1 MDPLN
6 KIKFVD
12 EDGSSV
18 VLDVPMTARGERK
31 EVLPIDK
38 MVEIEEGI
46 EEEVKAVEEKVEE
59 EVKAVEEKVEEEVK
73 AVEEKVEEEVK
84 AAEQK
89 VEKEIKVVEEKVEEE
104 VKAVEE
110 EVNALVNDIKEH
122 GIKEIADSI
131 ENIEI
136 KIKPPKGCCVIQ

>member
-12 EDGSSV
+12 EDGSSF

-31 EVLPIDK
+31 EALPLEK
-38 MVEIEEGI
+38 MDEIEEEI
-46 EEEVKAVEEKVEE
+46 EAVEEKFEEEIKAAEEKFEEEVKAVEEKVQ
-59 EVKAVEEKVEEEVK
+59 
-73 AVEEKVEEEVK
+73 EEVK
-84 AAEQK
+84 AAGEK
-89 VEKEIKVVEEKVEEE
+89 VEKELQ
-104 VKAVEE
+104 

-122 GIKEIADSI
+122 GIKEVSESI

-136 KIKPPKGCCVIQ
+136 NIKPPKGCCVIQ